1 MKKSSIMV
9 LPEYYINYINEIDD
23 IELIDALSKY
33 SVNFLD
39 QYKDKLNELGN
50 KVYADGK
57 WTVRDI
63 LQHLIDSERIFQY
76 RALRIARNDDT
87 ALPGFEENE
96 YVPEAKADTRSI
108 DELLN
113 EFDSVRNSGIILFD
127 SFDETMLQRKGICS
141 EKEISVLA
149 IGFSIAGHTLHHFNV
164 IKEKYFPLL

>member
-23 IELIDALSKY
+23 IELNDALSKY
-33 SVNFLD
+33 SVNFLY

-96 YVPEAKADTRSI
+96 YVPEAKGDTRSI

-113 EFDSVRNSGIILFD
+113 EFESVRNSGIILFD